1 MKKVVLFFCLVCMA
15 TFVAGNA
22 AADDLKGRFGVTGRL
37 GFLVPSDSEVDY
49 PDGKHVAETS
59 TAFIG
64 GGGFIYGV
72 DNNIALELDVTHTE
86 FDMKSGGVKLGT
98 VETNNLSIGAQ
109 YRFPKNSDVV
119 PYVGAGVDVLV
130 NDFSAGSAD
139 TVFGLH
145 LSGGLD
151 YFITR
156 EFALTGE
163 LKGLAAFDAD
173 INRTVGTKINYD
185 PSSIAGTFGVRVF
198 FN

>member
-1 MKKVVLFFCLVCMA
+1 MKKVVLLFCLVCMT

-119 PYVGAGVDVLV
+119 PYVGGGVDVLV

-163 LKGLAAFDAD
+163 LKGVAAFDAD